1 MASKRMADD
10 WIIKMETML
19 ENQATPNRAS
29 LTINA
34 LHKAIDRYD
43 RIQSSDHATRAR
55 ARKIILAVS
64 KKVIER
70 GQFVHG
76 NSLASR
82 EGTKTRLRKISSY
95 ANQLSKLLEPVLLHI
110 DELDYTRVIVREF
123 MPSVEEA
130 ARFATKLDPET
141 AAQMLRILD
150 SADTL
155 GGLSFNSGLR
165 EVFEEIIQIHI
176 TPKKLDASKLLL
188 DLAEKRL
195 HDGEYITSYLLSR
208 EAMRSML
215 EDLTGVYTK
224 DLDSENSP
232 SPEWR
237 FEDYLGYLIEV
248 GLVPAEQGTE
258 FLEIFVGEAE
268 HLNNRWKKRREA
280 ERALIEVK
288 NFLEV
293 IYSGDVVNKEWL

>member
-1 MASKRMADD
+1 M
-10 WIIKMETML
+10 
-19 ENQATPNRAS
+19 
-29 LTINA
+29 
-34 LHKAIDRYD
+34 
-43 RIQSSDHATRAR
+43 
-55 ARKIILAVS
+55 
-64 KKVIER
+64 
-70 GQFVHG
+70 
-76 NSLASR
+76 
-82 EGTKTRLRKISSY
+82 
-95 ANQLSKLLEPVLLHI
+95 
-110 DELDYTRVIVREF
+110 
-123 MPSVEEA
+123 
-130 ARFATKLDPET
+130 KLD
-141 AAQMLRILD
+141 
-150 SADTL
+150 
-155 GGLSFNSGLR
+155 
-165 EVFEEIIQIHI
+165 V
-176 TPKKLDASKLLL
+176 SKLLL

-208 EAMRSML
+208 EATRSML
-215 EDLTGVYTK
+215 EDLTGAYTK